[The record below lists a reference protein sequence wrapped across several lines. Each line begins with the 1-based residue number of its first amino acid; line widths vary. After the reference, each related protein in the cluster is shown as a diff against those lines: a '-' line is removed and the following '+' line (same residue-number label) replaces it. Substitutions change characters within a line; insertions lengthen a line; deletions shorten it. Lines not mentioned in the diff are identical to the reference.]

1 MEDVTVQ
8 PRAHLAI
15 GRQWKSRSVLLLP
28 NFSRE
33 KVSLSLHL
41 FHSMSFF
48 DRFFLNKGKIA

>member
-1 MEDVTVQ
+1 MEDVAVQ

-33 KVSLSLHL
+33 KVNILVIYCTE
-41 FHSMSFF
+41 
-48 DRFFLNKGKIA
+48 KEIT